1 MGVTSNTF
9 YDCFAICNKIESY
22 GVMNIDTLVAAF
34 TKEDTFKNFHLE
46 EKKRFCTTQTDRE
59 AVTKSIACANFLN
72 NFCSRQRGTA
82 TLNRSDISCRQEVEA
97 TTWAKKN

>member
-1 MGVTSNTF
+1 MGVKSNTHN
-9 YDCFAICNKIESY
+9 DCFAFYNKVESDS
-22 GVMNIDTLVAAF
+22 VINIDTLVAAF

>member
-1 MGVTSNTF
+1 MGVKSNTHN
-9 YDCFAICNKIESY
+9 DCFAFYNKVESDS
-22 GVMNIDTLVAAF
+22 VINIDTLVAAF
-34 TKEDTFKNFHLE
+34 TKENTLGHIDSMD
-46 EKKRFCTTQTDRE
+46 KKHFCTTQTNRE
-59 AVTKSIACANFLN
+59 AVTKSIAYGKLLS